1 MEDLGRAAN
10 RLCSD
15 KRGVHFKAKS
25 GSKSTKKGPNFSNVE
40 KFLAK
45 DTNDMPTEDDKE
57 TVAENKKLPLD
68 YYLQV
73 LKFIS

>member
-1 MEDLGRAAN
+1 MEDLGRATI
-10 RLCSD
+10 RLCWG

-45 DTNDMPTEDDKE
+45 DTHIRAEKDGKE
-57 TVAENKKLPLD
+57 TLAENVRYTTHPHSS
-68 YYLQV
+68 V
-73 LKFIS
+73 ISFTY